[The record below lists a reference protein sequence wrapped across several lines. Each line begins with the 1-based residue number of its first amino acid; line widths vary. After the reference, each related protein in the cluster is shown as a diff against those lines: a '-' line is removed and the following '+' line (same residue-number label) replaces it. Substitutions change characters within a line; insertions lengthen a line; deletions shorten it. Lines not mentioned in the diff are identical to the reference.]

1 MAFSC
6 GNGLKSFDDSS
17 RTLNGW
23 SEQAFTN
30 RLFCLLNHPADKFL
44 TPDVKGEVR
53 QILTRLLKA
62 VAKVTQPFDFRYSPP
77 CIE

>member
-1 MAFSC
+1 MI
-6 GNGLKSFDDSS
+6 LHV
-17 RTLNGW
+17 L
-23 SEQAFTN
+23 SETDGVSKHSPIAYSA
-30 RLFCLLNHPADKFL
+30 CLNHPADKFL

-62 VAKVTQPFDFRYSPP
+62 VAKVTQPFNFRYSPP